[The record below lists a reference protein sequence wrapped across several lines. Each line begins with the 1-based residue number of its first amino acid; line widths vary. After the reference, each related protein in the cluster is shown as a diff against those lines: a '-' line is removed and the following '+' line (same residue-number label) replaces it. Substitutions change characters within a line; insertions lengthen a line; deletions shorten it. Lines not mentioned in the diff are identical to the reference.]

1 MEGATMNAIL
11 TVLDTTGIQ
20 QYVFGSNRLRENIGA
35 SELVDQATNIWPREI
50 VRAIG
55 SHNLL
60 DDDGYDDSRRI
71 EAGDLD
77 AEIVYAGGGN
87 TVMLFADI
95 SRAREF
101 AGRYSRQLLQD
112 APGLEAVLTHQP
124 IDLTVAWSLKDAL
137 NTAFR
142 TLSLKKG
149 TRLRSLP
156 VLGLGVTAACQSTG
170 MPANQYDQDGRA
182 VSNPVMQKIMWS
194 DRARERLKGL
204 VKPITDCGLDIPA
217 NFDDFGRT
225 RGEASY
231 IAVVHAD
238 GNGMGR
244 RFQAVIDDTPDNRE
258 AIQALRKL
266 SIGVNEAGQRALHRV
281 SETLLTM
288 WEPKRRRLADKI
300 AIGEFMPFRPLVF
313 GGDDVTFVCDGRLG
327 LTLSVTYLNEF
338 EQAARACMPANSEL
352 GPATACAGIA
362 IVKTHYPFA
371 RAYALAEGLCRNA
384 KQYVRNETASS
395 EQRSFSALDWHFA
408 TGGLYGDIGAI
419 RAREYVAQWENTT
432 GELVMRPVRLHDHGD
447 EWRTWPRLE
456 RVITQFSE
464 GDWKQKRNKVIGL
477 REPLR
482 QGQDA
487 VRKYRDTYGLEP
499 LPELSQQLPGLQ
511 ETGWYGNR
519 CGYFDAIEALDF
531 YLKPT
536 KGDA

>member
-1 MEGATMNAIL
+1 
-11 TVLDTTGIQ
+11 
-20 QYVFGSNRLRENIGA
+20 
-35 SELVDQATNIWPREI
+35 
-50 VRAIG
+50 
-55 SHNLL
+55 
-60 DDDGYDDSRRI
+60 
-71 EAGDLD
+71 
-77 AEIVYAGGGN
+77 
-87 TVMLFADI
+87 
-95 SRAREF
+95 
-101 AGRYSRQLLQD
+101 
-112 APGLEAVLTHQP
+112 
-124 IDLTVAWSLKDAL
+124 
-137 NTAFR
+137 
-142 TLSLKKG
+142 
-149 TRLRSLP
+149 
-156 VLGLGVTAACQSTG
+156 
-170 MPANQYDQDGRA
+170 
-182 VSNPVMQKIMWS
+182 
-194 DRARERLKGL
+194 
-204 VKPITDCGLDIPA
+204 
-217 NFDDFGRT
+217 
-225 RGEASY
+225 
-231 IAVVHAD
+231 
-238 GNGMGR
+238 
-244 RFQAVIDDTPDNRE
+244 
-258 AIQALRKL
+258 
-266 SIGVNEAGQRALHRV
+266 
-281 SETLLTM
+281 
-288 WEPKRRRLADKI
+288 
-300 AIGEFMPFRPLVF
+300 
-313 GGDDVTFVCDGRLG
+313 VTFVCDGRLG